1 MARIDM
7 ARRAEMGPRR
17 RAKSRSEL
25 VQAARALLSA
35 RSADAITVEEVTS
48 KARVAKGTFY
58 IHFENLDDL
67 RAAVIEEL
75 TSEFD
80 ELLQVHRAT
89 VADPV
94 ERIASG
100 CMAFVAQALRDP
112 VWGAL
117 SARGIWACPPVARA
131 VSSRLSEDL
140 HHAIEQGRLAAIS
153 AELGFDIVVGVVLQA
168 MRSASE
174 RKLASQDVPLIV
186 SAVLRALG
194 LAADEADRIARR
206 ASKPAIPEPDSRHS
220 RHRKEQPEQ
229 HERR

>member
-1 MARIDM
+1 MARIDL
-7 ARRAEMGPRR
+7 ARRAQIGLRR
-17 RAKSRSEL
+17 RVKSRSEL
-25 VQAARALLSA
+25 MQAARALLST
-35 RSADAITVEEVTS
+35 RPADAITVEEVTS
-48 KARVAKGTFY
+48 KAGVAKGTFY

-80 ELLQVHRAT
+80 ELLQVHRAM

-112 VWGAL
+112 AWGAL

-174 RKLASQDVPLIV
+174 RKLTSRDVPLIV

-194 LAADEADRIARR
+194 LATDEADRIARR
-206 ASKPAIPEPDSRHS
+206 ASKLAIPEPDGRHS

-229 HERR
+229 HEGR